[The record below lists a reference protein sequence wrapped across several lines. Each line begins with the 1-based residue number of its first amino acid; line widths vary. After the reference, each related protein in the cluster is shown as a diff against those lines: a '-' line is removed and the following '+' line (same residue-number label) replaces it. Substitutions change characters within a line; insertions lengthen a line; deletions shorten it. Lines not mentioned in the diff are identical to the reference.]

1 MGDMGRMR
9 RAPEKTGMSG
19 MSGMDQS
26 ERAPSSSGTSPA
38 PQEAI
43 VRDDPGSPPR
53 NVENQ
58 NVAMHPVDRLNEP
71 GDGLEDNGRRVLSYA
86 MLRALH
92 PAPDPRPPSREIVL
106 HLTGNMQRYIWGFDA
121 KKFSEAPPIMLRLNE
136 RVRITL
142 INDTMMEHPIHLHG
156 FWSELENGHGAHRP
170 NKHTI
175 ISQPGSTLSYLV
187 TADTP
192 GMWALHCHLIYHMHL
207 GMFRTVVV
215 S

>member
-1 MGDMGRMR
+1 PQDKP
-9 RAPEKTGMSG
+9 A
-19 MSGMDQS
+19 
-26 ERAPSSSGTSPA
+26 SSTHLTPA
-38 PQEAI
+38 QPIQI
-43 VRDDPGSPPR
+43 DDPGPPPR

-58 NVAMHPVDRLNEP
+58 NVAMDPVNRLSEP
-71 GDGLEDNGRRVLSYA
+71 GDGLEDNGRVVLTYA
-86 MLRALH
+86 MLRALR
-92 PAPDPRPPSREIVL
+92 PAPDQRPPSREIVL
-106 HLTGNMQRYIWGFDA
+106 HLTGNMTRYIWGFDA
-121 KKFSEAPPIMLRLNE
+121 KKFSEAPPIMLGLGE

-156 FWSELENGHGAHRP
+156 FWSELENGQGALRP

-175 ISQPGSTLSYLV
+175 LSQPGSKLSYLV